1 MNLDDLKPFWEAYK
15 QEAQTE
21 KIWQEA
27 DIQLI
32 IQSNASQKMFI
43 SQLRYWLMNTSMYLL
58 LILCTNG
65 C

>member
-15 QEAQTE
+15 QEAQSE
-21 KIWQEA
+21 KLWQEA

-32 IQSNASQKMFI
+32 IQSNASSEMFA
-43 SQLRYWLMNTSMYLL
+43 SPLRHWLMNTSMYLL